1 MNDEQLLRY
10 SRHIMLP
17 EIEIEGQDKIINGKV
32 AVIGLGGLGSP
43 IAVYLASSGI
53 GQLILVDDDVVD
65 QSNLQRQIAHGESD
79 IGHAKVESARETVKR
94 LNSDTEVT
102 TVNHRLDA
110 DELRNLCNAVDAVV
124 DATDNFS
131 TRYAINEACL
141 STKTPLVSG
150 AAIRMEGQISVFDF
164 RNSDSPC
171 YRCLYQDGA
180 DEELNCAQ
188 NGVVAPLVGVVGCVQ
203 AMETLK
209 VVAGFGETLA
219 GWVLYFDAKRMDWRK
234 FKLNKNPNCPS
245 CGSTKSIDSQNS

>member
-17 EIEIEGQDKIINGKV
+17 EIEIDGQDKLIDAKV

-43 IAVYLASSGI
+43 IAMYLASSGI
-53 GQLILVDDDVVD
+53 GQLTLVDDDEVD
-65 QSNLQRQIAHGESD
+65 QSNLQRQIAHGETD
-79 IGHAKVESARETVKR
+79 IGHAKVESARVSIDR
-94 LNSDTEVT
+94 LNSATEVS
-102 TVNHRLDA
+102 TVNRRLDSQEML
-110 DELRNLCNAVDAVV
+110 ELCGEMDVVV

-131 TRYAINEACL
+131 TRYVINEACL
-141 STKTPLVSG
+141 TSETPLVSG

-164 RNSDSPC
+164 RDSDSPC
-171 YRCLYQDGA
+171 YRCLYRDGA

-188 NGVVAPLVGVVGCVQ
+188 NGVVAPLVGVVGCIQ

-219 GWVLYFDAKRMDWRK
+219 GWVLYFDAKRMEWRK
-234 FKLNKNPNCPS
+234 FKLNKNPSCPS
-245 CGSTKSIDSQNS
+245 CGSA